1 VVADVVE
8 SLVGAAYLSS
18 PTRSLD
24 AAISCMKRLKIPID
38 RLEAWSDVSR
48 MFARQSSLEIE
59 VDAQPAPVVPEQTK
73 TKAKADPMGWMK
85 AFTKPVAVSVMGYT
99 FRDAEK
105 GSIIFVSRALGGT
118 DSRTHPR
125 RLAEGKTF
133 SNTS

>member
-1 VVADVVE
+1 
-8 SLVGAAYLSS
+8 
-18 PTRSLD
+18 
-24 AAISCMKRLKIPID
+24 MKRLKIPID

-48 MFARQSSLEIE
+48 MFTRQSSLEIE